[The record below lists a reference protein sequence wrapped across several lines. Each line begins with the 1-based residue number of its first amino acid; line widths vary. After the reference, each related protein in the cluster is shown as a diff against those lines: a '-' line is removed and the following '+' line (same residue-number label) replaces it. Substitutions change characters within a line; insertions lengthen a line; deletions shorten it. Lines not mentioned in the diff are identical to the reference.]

1 MATYTILYIIL
12 IVMIAVFAVVFI
24 CYRSRTDQPAS
35 MQPSDIQAAAIMY
48 SRRSFAPAL
57 VITRP
62 HQRSQQ
68 YSGKVPTP
76 PTIISNLPCMNYEAP
91 SHNGSSAKDTAAED
105 ELPQCVIC
113 CCAFQEQ
120 EKVKLLPCLHM

>member
-1 MATYTILYIIL
+1 
-12 IVMIAVFAVVFI
+12 MIAVFAIVFI
-24 CYRSRTDQPAS
+24 CYRSRTDPPAS
-35 MQPSDIQAAAIMY
+35 LQPSDMQAAAIMY
-48 SRRSFAPAL
+48 SRRGFAPAL

-62 HQRSQQ
+62 HQRYNR

-76 PTIISNLPCMNYEAP
+76 PTIIANLPCMSYEAP
-91 SHNGSSAKDTAAED
+91 SQNSNDGKETMTED

-120 EKVKLLPCLHM
+120 EQVKLLPCLHM